1 MTKAI
6 CLAIAAVGVVLLVY
20 GLNAN
25 NSFASSVS
33 NSVTGKPT
41 DKAIWLI
48 SLGVI
53 GLVLGG
59 GGLLLGRRKP

>member
-1 MTKAI
+1 MTKAL

-48 SLGVI
+48 ALGII
-53 GLVLGG
+53 GIVLGG
-59 GGLLLGRRKP
+59 GGLLLGRRNP

>member
-1 MTKAI
+1 MTKAL
-6 CLAIAAVGVVLLVY
+6 CLALAIAGVVLLVY

-41 DKAIWLI
+41 DKAVWLI
-48 SLGVI
+48 VLGII
-53 GLVLGG
+53 GIVAGG
-59 GGLLLGRRKP
+59 GGLLVGRRNS